1 MFKPN
6 KNFLN
11 RMRKLLIFFTFL
23 ILSSACKKP
32 SVQVIS
38 ESIYEDKMKA
48 AWIGQM
54 VGVGWAAV
62 TEFKWIGDIIPE
74 DKIPEWDNNMVNQF
88 DQDDLYVE
96 MNFMAS
102 LEKHGIDVPV
112 RRAGI
117 NFANST
123 FGLAAANDRAREN
136 LRAGIAPP
144 ASGHPQFN
152 INCEDIDY
160 QIESDYSGIVAP
172 GMPQVP
178 VNLGE
183 KFGSLMNYGDGI
195 YAGQFIG
202 GMYAAAYF
210 ENDIRAIINKGL
222 ECIPDSSLY
231 ALCVHDVISWY
242 EQDSVN
248 WQGTWKKI
256 VDKYYKTL
264 EYQPYHRATPKA
276 WAGIDAKLNGAFAVL
291 GLLYGHGDIDSTFYI
306 SARCGFDSD
315 CNPSSA
321 LGVLFTAKGLSN
333 IPEKYY
339 SALNEK
345 RRFSDSDYT
354 FPELV
359 SVSKKLTEEFIK
371 EQGGKIEKR
380 KDGQN
385 YYVIPLR
392 QPVLP
397 ELKKSW
403 QPEVLNESDIRFGDS
418 EKEAILFL
426 PSASFNEIL
435 QKFAPGWLIN
445 NATTKATPELISFN
459 NRDNVLQMA
468 FLENNSCSF
477 RGELMVPEIANPKL
491 NIKIS
496 NEPGKTWTMRI
507 LLNWHQIYSVEVN
520 DKLTSG
526 GWYDVSCDLSE
537 YAGKKLFVLIQG
549 NEGSGEDSK
558 VLLNDFVIQ

>member
-1 MFKPN
+1 MKKTVVISLF
-6 KNFLN
+6 
-11 RMRKLLIFFTFL
+11 
-23 ILSSACKKP
+23 ILSILFSGCKSKTNEYT
-32 SVQVIS
+32 IS
-38 ESIYEDKMKA
+38 ESEYEDKMKA

-62 TEFKWIGDIIPE
+62 TEYKWIGDIIPE
-74 DKIPEWDNNMVNQF
+74 DGVPKWDNNMVNQF
-88 DQDDLYVE
+88 GQDDMYVE

-102 LEKHGIDVPV
+102 LEKYGINVPV
-112 RRAGI
+112 RRIGI
-117 NFANST
+117 NFANSM

-144 ASGHPQFN
+144 ASGHPRFN
-152 INCEDIDY
+152 VNCEDIDY
-160 QIESDYSGIVAP
+160 QIESDYSGIIAP

-183 KFGSLMNYGDGI
+183 TFGSLMNYGDGM

-210 ENDIRAIINKGL
+210 ENDIKTIINKGL

-231 ALCVHDVISWY
+231 ALCVRDVISWHQ
-242 EQDSVN
+242 QDSIN

-256 VDKYYKTL
+256 INKYYKTL
-264 EYQPYHRATPKA
+264 ENQPYHRITPKA

-291 GLLYGHGDIDSTFYI
+291 GLLYGRGDIDSTFYI

-339 SALNEK
+339 SALDEK

-354 FPELV
+354 FPELIR
-359 SVSKKLTEEFIK
+359 VSKKLTEEFIK
-371 EQGGKIEKR
+371 EQGGTIKKR
-380 KDGQN
+380 RNGQN
-385 YYVIPLR
+385 YYIIPAKR
-392 QPVLP
+392 PVLAK
-397 ELKKSW
+397 LRKSW
-403 QPEVLNESDIRFGDS
+403 EPEILNEANIRYSDAEMS
-418 EKEAILFL
+418 EIMFL
-426 PSASFNEIL
+426 SSSAFDDIL

-445 NATTKATPELISFN
+445 NATTKATPELITFN
-459 NRDNVLQMA
+459 GLDDVLQMA
-468 FLENNSCSF
+468 FMKNNNCNI
-477 RGELMVPEIANPKL
+477 RRELIAPEKNNPKL
-491 NIKIS
+491 SVKIS

-507 LLNWHQIYSVEVN
+507 LFNWQQVYSIEVN
-520 DKLTSG
+520 DELTSN

-537 YAGKKLFVLIQG
+537 YAGKKLFILIQG
-549 NEGSGEDSK
+549 SKGKGDDSK
-558 VLLNDFVIQ
+558 VFLNQLKIED